1 MISARYGGQCAIKD
15 PGCYLCLTAYDPSA
29 GCAQCAPGFKLA
41 TKPLK
46 GRRAALANSFSV
58 PYCVGSVLLGAAE
71 NEVVNTF
78 GQLQPTITTVS
89 DAKLN
94 ALRTIA
100 KELNSTLSNAFRSL
114 GNGPNVALPRAP
126 APIQNLLREPLQ
138 AVEEQRSS
146 ISSLVM
152 DFGAQEQA

>member
-1 MISARYGGQCAIKD
+1 MLGPLGLSDVISARYGGQCAIKD

-58 PYCVGSVLLGAAE
+58 PYCVGSLLKSVAE

-78 GQLQPTITTVS
+78 GQLQPTINTVS

-94 ALRTIA
+94 AIRTIA
-100 KELNSTLSNAFRSL
+100 KELNSTLFNAQKSL
-114 GNGPNVALPRAP
+114 RGL
-126 APIQNLLREPLQ
+126 
-138 AVEEQRSS
+138 
-146 ISSLVM
+146 
-152 DFGAQEQA
+152 